1 MSLKSKIKVVLKAY
15 ANIENKKQIPA
26 SVWRALKKDGFCGLR
41 MKVGEISKKES
52 VSSTNK
58 DLYEEQQKGYTSN
71 INEITMDIAIV
82 INVEHM
88 GTDILLTLDS
98 LKHQTYSRYKLYLM
112 APKGYRMTEKAVFFY
127 FNQNADEMIHDVI
140 EAIQE
145 PYTIFINGGN
155 ILSPDAL
162 EEFGCSV
169 GSDLHDLVYCDEC
182 IFDAHTLKRTCYL
195 VKPDFNRVN
204 LFYDT
209 FLGQGVFFRTD
220 YLKKGEKIK
229 PQNRKFSELMNEL
242 VAGCLTES
250 TGVFHVEKVLLCRNS
265 DLERG
270 GRVYDVK
277 CIKKIVE
284 NYGYRASVTPSDTH
298 YHVKFLCDCLKI
310 SIIIPTDDFSMI
322 ERCVNNL
329 LTVTSY
335 PVFEIIIVSTEKL
348 CGELKEIFAPYDNL
362 VYVNYEDTYNYSKK
376 CNLGRTYASGD
387 ILVFLHDYVRLEAG
401 NWLEE
406 LVNPFAVKSVGAV
419 SPKVLRSDETIRY
432 AGIISGGFGFFP
444 IPFNGEKDRLV
455 SGFTD
460 SVFKT
465 HATSILSATCL
476 AVRKGL
482 FDEIGG
488 FNETETPDKFSNA
501 VLSLEIS
508 RRNYSCLFNP
518 ETVIH
523 AVGGNWY
530 DSWFERESKTA
541 YAFMLE
547 YYMEELS
554 HDPCFTESMK
564 FIGLKN
570 LPLDNRFYGSSLE
583 KGKEVKKKILM
594 ITHELSMTGAPIAL
608 MNAAIILKEDGNLPV
623 FLSPYEGPLKD
634 EIVKY
639 GIPVLVDGGINGN
652 DWWLKMAAA
661 FDLVMV
667 STLSEYKVIPLLER
681 MGTPTIWWVHE
692 SKASYEL
699 GADKV
704 LPQKIGDNI
713 HVYCGGAYAQKML
726 KRFRP
731 SYHSDILMYGIE
743 DILKQKTS
751 IEGYRLPDIEGK
763 MVFLSIGTHETR
775 KGQDIL
781 AEAIRS
787 LPETFLKQS
796 RFFFLGRMVERKI
809 HEAVLKLKEDMPN
822 VVEIID
828 EVSRMELMSVYQQCH
843 CVICSSRDDP
853 MPVFMTEA
861 MMLSK
866 VCLCSENTGTA
877 SFIEDGKNGYIYTKD
892 NPVELRNKIMQVMEN
907 QPQLCGIGENG
918 RTVYENHFTMEIFA
932 DKLLEV
938 VSTVLDTRE

>member
-1 MSLKSKIKVVLKAY
+1 
-15 ANIENKKQIPA
+15 
-26 SVWRALKKDGFCGLR
+26 
-41 MKVGEISKKES
+41 
-52 VSSTNK
+52 
-58 DLYEEQQKGYTSN
+58 
-71 INEITMDIAIV
+71 
-82 INVEHM
+82 
-88 GTDILLTLDS
+88 
-98 LKHQTYSRYKLYLM
+98 
-112 APKGYRMTEKAVFFY
+112 
-127 FNQNADEMIHDVI
+127 
-140 EAIQE
+140 
-145 PYTIFINGGN
+145 
-155 ILSPDAL
+155 
-162 EEFGCSV
+162 
-169 GSDLHDLVYCDEC
+169 
-182 IFDAHTLKRTCYL
+182 
-195 VKPDFNRVN
+195 
-204 LFYDT
+204 
-209 FLGQGVFFRTD
+209 
-220 YLKKGEKIK
+220 
-229 PQNRKFSELMNEL
+229 
-242 VAGCLTES
+242 
-250 TGVFHVEKVLLCRNS
+250 
-265 DLERG
+265 
-270 GRVYDVK
+270 
-277 CIKKIVE
+277 
-284 NYGYRASVTPSDTH
+284 
-298 YHVKFLCDCLKI
+298 
-310 SIIIPTDDFSMI
+310 
-322 ERCVNNL
+322 
-329 LTVTSY
+329 
-335 PVFEIIIVSTEKL
+335 
-348 CGELKEIFAPYDNL
+348 
-362 VYVNYEDTYNYSKK
+362 
-376 CNLGRTYASGD
+376 
-387 ILVFLHDYVRLEAG
+387 
-401 NWLEE
+401 
-406 LVNPFAVKSVGAV
+406 
-419 SPKVLRSDETIRY
+419 
-432 AGIISGGFGFFP
+432 
-444 IPFNGEKDRLV
+444 
-455 SGFTD
+455 
-460 SVFKT
+460 
-465 HATSILSATCL
+465 
-476 AVRKGL
+476 
-482 FDEIGG
+482 
-488 FNETETPDKFSNA
+488 
-501 VLSLEIS
+501 
-508 RRNYSCLFNP
+508 
-518 ETVIH
+518 
-523 AVGGNWY
+523 
-530 DSWFERESKTA
+530 
-541 YAFMLE
+541 
-547 YYMEELS
+547 
-554 HDPCFTESMK
+554 
-564 FIGLKN
+564 
-570 LPLDNRFYGSSLE
+570 
-583 KGKEVKKKILM
+583 M